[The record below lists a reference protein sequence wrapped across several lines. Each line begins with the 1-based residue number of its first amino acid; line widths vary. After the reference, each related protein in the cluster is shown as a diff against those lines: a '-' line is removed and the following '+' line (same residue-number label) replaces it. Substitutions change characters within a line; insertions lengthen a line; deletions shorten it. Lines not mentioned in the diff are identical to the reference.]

1 MEVHPIPIKSEC
13 LTLLRL
19 YEGSA
24 HSEEHL
30 TEKCLPIPQAFHRPS
45 HGSNRGSIP
54 LGRTTIF

>member
-30 TEKCLPIPQAFHRPS
+30 TENVSPALKRF
-45 HGSNRGSIP
+45 G
-54 LGRTTIF
+54 GRWSQYQRVQPARY